1 MAEPVRI
8 TDPDVAEDIRTRNWI
23 DGADTSLPEPDPNP
37 EFQREPRDYSMYA
50 ERWPPRLPRKLF
62 KLPLKDFG

>member
-37 EFQREPRDYSMYA
+37 EFQREPRDLPLTT
-50 ERWPPRLPRKLF
+50 WPPRLPRKWF